1 MAKVQKRYINQIVKV
16 WNDLMQEATDAMCY
30 KDCDNNCDESYI
42 KVLDKLQDRF
52 DKAIAHLNE

>member
-16 WNDLMQEATDAMCY
+16 WNDLFQEAADAMAY
-30 KDCDNNCDESYI
+30 VDADTDCDESDI
-42 KVLDKLQDRF
+42 KVLDRLQDRF